1 MITLFRSQN
10 IRDIGPFPAF
20 RFYMDFN
27 QNTGIRPLTAEKLR
41 GTLSLFSAEYKRFW
55 LLSSGC
61 TDLEQVEKSANLGLL
76 EK

>member
-1 MITLFRSQN
+1 
-10 IRDIGPFPAF
+10 
-20 RFYMDFN
+20 MDFN